1 MYIKLFKKVLMKIV
15 FAEKPSQ
22 AQEYAKF
29 HGARERKDGYMT
41 GNGYAVTWTITCRWP
56 GEI

>member
-1 MYIKLFKKVLMKIV
+1 MKIV

-29 HGARERKDGYMT
+29 LGARERKDGYMT